1 MSRFGIDLTACW
13 RPRTG
18 MGTVAVELARGLLA
32 EPRDHQFVLFCSG
45 TRPAG
50 IEGGEVVLSPH
61 RHELANKLYWLP
73 RVEADADLD
82 AVFYPYWPAPPR
94 RRVDAPP
101 AVSFVHDLAFRLR
114 PEEVP
119 WQQRAYLGS
128 VLPRILPAAAAV
140 IVPSETT
147 REDLLASY
155 PDPYLQLRVRTV
167 YEGLTQAGPGS
178 LPMGLE
184 PGFILAVGTVE
195 PRKNLERLLAAYAR
209 LSHPP
214 PLVLAGGSGW
224 NGYQP
229 AAQEGVHRLGRVD
242 DPTLAALYANAS
254 LLAFPSLYEG
264 FGLPLLE
271 ALAAGLPALIGTRG
285 ALPEIAAGGALEVE
299 VEDVAAIASGLE
311 RLLSDGR
318 LRSDLVAAGLKRA
331 AEFSWRRAAAQ
342 TLSILEEV
350 RR

>member
-1 MSRFGIDLTACW
+1 
-13 RPRTG
+13 
-18 MGTVAVELARGLLA
+18 MGTVAVELARALLA
-32 EPRDHQFVLFCSG
+32 APGGHDFVLFCSG
-45 TRPAG
+45 ERPVG
-50 IEGGEVVLSPH
+50 LEGGEVVFSPH

-73 RVEADADLD
+73 RVESAAGLD

-94 RRVDAPP
+94 RRVEAPP

-114 PEEVP
+114 PAEVP

-128 VLPRILPAAAAV
+128 VLPRVLPAAAAV

-147 REDLLASY
+147 REDLLSSY
-155 PDPYLQLRVRTV
+155 PDPFLQLRVRTV
-167 YEGLTQAGPGS
+167 YEGLTVSAPGS
-178 LPMGLE
+178 LPMGLD
-184 PGFILAVGTVE
+184 PGYILAVGTVE

-214 PLVLAGGSGW
+214 ALVLAGGPGW

-229 AAQEGVHRLGRVD
+229 AAQDGVHRLGRVD
-242 DPTLAALYANAS
+242 DQTLAALYANAS

-271 ALAAGLPALIGTRG
+271 AMAAGLPALISSRG
-285 ALPEIAAGGALEVE
+285 ALPEIAAGSAVE
-299 VEDVAAIASGLE
+299 VEAEDVGAIASGLE

-318 LRSDLVAAGLKRA
+318 LRSRLVALGRERAG
-331 AEFSWRRAAAQ
+331 EFSWRRAGAQ
-342 TLSILEEV
+342 VLSILEEV